1 MSDSPDYDPVLL
13 AWVTPIVTALA
24 DVVPAEQLMLVG
36 AQCRDLLHWRFAA
49 GCRRGPPT
57 TPISQGP

>member
-36 AQCRDLLHWRFAA
+36 AQCRDLLHWR
-49 GCRRGPPT
+49 
-57 TPISQGP
+57 

>member
-36 AQCRDLLHWRFAA
+36 DSAAIYCTGASAA